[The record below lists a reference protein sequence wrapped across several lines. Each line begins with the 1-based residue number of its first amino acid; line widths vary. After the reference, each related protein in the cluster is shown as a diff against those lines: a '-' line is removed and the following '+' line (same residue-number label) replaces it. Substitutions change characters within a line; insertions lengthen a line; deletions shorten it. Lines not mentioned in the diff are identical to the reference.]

1 MIDTLLHTT
10 GILGKVKGVHH
21 FAYPAIIFTFFE
33 RKEMLKFHQKRR
45 EKLRGMSG
53 SFTPSPTDLD
63 KAKQRFL
70 AKGGVI
76 RKLMIASDSVPN
88 VWGDFVKSRIRTT

>member
-1 MIDTLLHTT
+1 M
-10 GILGKVKGVHH
+10 GKSGSNEV
-21 FAYPAIIFTFFE
+21 
-33 RKEMLKFHQKRR
+33 LKFHQKRR
-45 EKLRGMSG
+45 EELRAMSG
-53 SFTPSPTDLD
+53 SFTPSTTELER
-63 KAKQRFL
+63 AKQKFL